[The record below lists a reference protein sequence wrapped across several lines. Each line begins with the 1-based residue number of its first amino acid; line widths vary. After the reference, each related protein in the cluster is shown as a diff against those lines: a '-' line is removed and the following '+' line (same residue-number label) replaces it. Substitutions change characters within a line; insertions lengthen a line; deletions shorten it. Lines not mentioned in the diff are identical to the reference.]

1 MNRVSFR
8 SACGQLLWM
17 TGLLWFVVHPLKA
30 QNMDSLSYSLGI
42 LVGGN
47 LLEQGFDRID
57 AASLAQGIADVVTGK
72 AQLEP
77 SEANR
82 IVQEWMEEKEKSRHA
97 EMIAQAEVFFK
108 KNAGKPGVIS
118 LPSGLQYEVLRS
130 GDGPSPKLT
139 DQVTT
144 HYHGTLLDG
153 TIFDSSVQRGE
164 PATFPVNGV
173 ISGWTEA
180 LQLMKVGD
188 KWRLFL
194 PSDLAYG
201 ARGAGA
207 QIGPFT
213 PLIFEV
219 ELLAIQP

>member
-1 MNRVSFR
+1 MMHYFWRPIVSR
-8 SACGQLLWM
+8 SLWV
-17 TGLLWFVVHPLKA
+17 TAIVWFLVNPLKA
-30 QNMDSLSYSLGI
+30 QHMDSLSYSLGI

-47 LLEQGFDRID
+47 LTEQGFDRIEP
-57 AASLAQGIADVVTGK
+57 ASLAQGIADAISGK
-72 AQLEP
+72 GGLDPA
-77 SEANR
+77 EANR
-82 IVQEWMEEKEKSRHA
+82 IVQKWMEQKEKSRFA
-97 EMIAQAEVFFK
+97 EKIAQAEAFFK
-108 KNAGKPGVIS
+108 ENAAKPGIVS
-118 LPSGLQYEVLRS
+118 LPSGLQYEIIRS

-153 TIFDSSVQRGE
+153 TIFDSSVQRNE

-201 ARGAGA
+201 ARGAGT

-219 ELLAIQP
+219 ELLAIQ

>member
-1 MNRVSFR
+1 MNGNPIAR
-8 SACGQLLWM
+8 AHLLILCM
-17 TGLLWFVVHPLKA
+17 AGVMVFVLNPLKA
-30 QNMDSLSYSLGI
+30 QNMDSLSYSLGV

-47 LLEQGFDRID
+47 LMEQGFDRID
-57 AASLAQGIADVVTGK
+57 AASLAQGISDIVSGK
-72 AQLEP
+72 AQLDP
-77 SEANR
+77 AEANR
-82 IVQEWMEEKEKSRHA
+82 IVQDWMENKEKSRFA
-97 EMIAQAEVFFK
+97 EKIAQSEAFFRE
-108 KNAGKPGVIS
+108 NSGKPGITS
-118 LPSGLQYEVLRS
+118 LPSGLQYEVIRS
-130 GDGPSPKLT
+130 GNGPSPTLT

-219 ELLAIQP
+219 ELLAIQR

>member
-1 MNRVSFR
+1 MKALYLPF
-8 SACGQLLWM
+8 LW
-17 TGLLWFVVHPLKA
+17 TLGFLGFSINTSKA
-30 QNMDSLSYSLGI
+30 QHMDSLSYSLGI

-47 LLEQGFDRID
+47 LMEQGFDRID
-57 AASLAQGIADVVTGK
+57 AASLAQGIADVVSQK

-77 SEANR
+77 AEANR
-82 IVQEWMEEKEKSRHA
+82 VVQEWMEQQEKSRNA
-97 EMIAQAEVFFK
+97 EKIALAEAFFK
-108 KNAGKPGVIS
+108 ENADKPGIVS
-118 LPSGLQYEVLRS
+118 LPSGLQYEVIRS
-130 GDGPSPKLT
+130 GTGPSPSLT

-153 TIFDSSVQRGE
+153 TVFDSSVERGE

-201 ARGAGA
+201 SRGAGA

-219 ELLAIQP
+219 ELLSIEQ